1 MRRKLFMAAT
11 VVILAALVVANRL
24 MVAAA
29 EERLDASFSEA
40 LESSDLPFQIDYDEL
55 PVGATMTSFYL
66 EGLTVLGPD
75 ESFVLICYIARFDI
89 PISQLWKLRQADTPE
104 ELSAISLA
112 GLFLSDVTMILPRE
126 EASLLAI
133 G

>member
-1 MRRKLFMAAT
+1 MRRKLFIAAT

-29 EERLDASFSEA
+29 EERLDASFREA

-75 ESFVLICYIARFDI
+75 ESFVLICGIARSDI
-89 PISQLWKLRQADTPE
+89 PISQLWKFR
-104 ELSAISLA
+104 
-112 GLFLSDVTMILPRE
+112 
-126 EASLLAI
+126 
-133 G
+133 